1 MKLDEK
7 TMKRILKEEYDKRI
21 NYFLNEKI
29 TIIDKR
35 GVNVVQFAKG
45 LKILD
50 QAGNQYTFDTIV
62 KKGNEEFAKLYLP
75 DEPRED
81 AYGEISTSPL
91 QEDGGDE
98 VGFYSRTGDNGRR
111 EIQRVGDDEKDNYL
125 FDSEVEY
132 DDEVEY
138 DGLNLDNTEADS
150 DLPDDVL
157 GSELNRE
164 PKLPDRKYILVPMGE
179 FEERFRLKTDEE

>member
-1 MKLDEK
+1 MKLDESV
-7 TMKRILKEEYDKRI
+7 MKKIIKEEYDKRI

-29 TIIDKR
+29 TIVDKR
-35 GVNVVQFAKG
+35 GVNVLQFAKG
-45 LKILD
+45 LKVLD
-50 QAGNQYTFDTIV
+50 QAGNQYTFDTIT

-81 AYGEISTSPL
+81 AFGVSATSPL
-91 QEDGGDE
+91 QEDERGE
-98 VGFYSRTGDNGRR
+98 AGFYSSRSSKNGPR
-111 EIQRVGDDEKDNYL
+111 EIFPVEDDKENYL
-125 FDSEVEY
+125 FDSDIEY

-138 DGLNLDNTEADS
+138 DDLDLDREEAD
-150 DLPDDVL
+150 DNLPDMF
-157 GSELNRE
+157 GNELNRE

>member
-81 AYGEISTSPL
+81 AYGEI
-91 QEDGGDE
+91 
-98 VGFYSRTGDNGRR
+98 
-111 EIQRVGDDEKDNYL
+111 
-125 FDSEVEY
+125 
-132 DDEVEY
+132 
-138 DGLNLDNTEADS
+138 
-150 DLPDDVL
+150 
-157 GSELNRE
+157 
-164 PKLPDRKYILVPMGE
+164 
-179 FEERFRLKTDEE
+179 